1 MLVTIAVKTIGHH
14 KQAKAEKGVYMIN
27 RVVLVGRMTK
37 EIELRKTGE
46 GKSVGSMTLAVD
58 RYVKDHEKMSD
69 FIPCVVWGA
78 TADNTAKYT
87 AKGSLVAVEGRIQ
100 VRKYQNK
107 QGENRYATEVVCDTV
122 QFLSRKES
130 TQEVVENEEKDLYAD
145 AVSNSDDLP
154 F

>member
-1 MLVTIAVKTIGHH
+1 MSS
-14 KQAKAEKGVYMIN
+14 IN
-27 RVVLVGRMTK
+27 RVILVGRLSK
-37 EIELRKTGE
+37 DADLKKTQSGME
-46 GKSVGSMTLAVD
+46 VAGFTIAVD
-58 RYVKDHEKMSD
+58 RYVKDKEPQTD
-69 FIPCVVWGA
+69 FINCVAWNK
-78 TADNTAKYT
+78 TAENVGKYT

-130 TQEVVENEEKDLYAD
+130 TQEVVENETKDLYAD